1 MELNEYNFEELNIPN
16 IQEKEETKY
25 SELDY
30 KKMLDETKLEL
41 EKYKLSSIE
50 KDRQINKM
58 KSQFSKILKDI

>member
-50 KDRQINKM
+50 R
-58 KSQFSKILKDI
+58 